1 MINLTEIQQR
11 VYGILVV
18 HPETR
23 NDNNLLI
30 WAVHR
35 QYGIDNNATY
45 ADVILKIRAK
55 KLPAFES
62 ITRARRKVVELYPEL
77 DANAAVKA
85 LRKQQE
91 KEYEEYARI

>member
-1 MINLTEIQQR
+1 MSKDLLTLVEEILR
-11 VYGILVV
+11 K

-23 NDNNLLI
+23 DDNNLLI

-35 QYGIDNNATY
+35 AQGVTTTDAY
-45 ADVILKIRAK
+45 ASVLLKIRAK
-55 KLPAFES
+55 QLSSYES
-62 ITRARRKVVELYPEL
+62 ITRARRKVVELNPEL